1 PFHLFRF
8 RHSQT
13 TRIPSCPSLT
23 RKLWEGYSFLSMTGS
38 ERAHVND
45 LASPGSC
52 LQLFNPIPFM
62 FCEKQENC
70 YYAQR
75 NDRSYWLSTEEEPM
89 NDGIKSWQMNTHEI
103 RFVVVVC
110 EAPSKLYAF
119 HAQTLEIPKCPD
131 GWSTLWPGNSFLM
144 VSFRLVSN

>member
-1 PFHLFRF
+1 MCSVGKKYVDRGFIFLPGFLHSIQY

-13 TRIPSCPSLT
+13 TRIPSCPSST

-89 NDGIKSWQMNTHEI
+89 MWNPVPANETQRHIS
-103 RFVVVVC
+103 RCVVC
-110 EAPSKLYAF
+110 EAPSKVL
-119 HAQTLEIPKCPD
+119 LL
-131 GWSTLWPGNSFLM
+131 S
-144 VSFRLVSN
+144 RLIMMNRIFFDKP

>member
-1 PFHLFRF
+1 
-8 RHSQT
+8 
-13 TRIPSCPSLT
+13 
-23 RKLWEGYSFLSMTGS
+23 MTGS
-38 ERAHVND
+38 DRAHVND

-89 NDGIKSWQMNTHEI
+89 MWNPVPANETQRHIS
-103 RFVVVVC
+103 RCAVC
-110 EAPSKLYAF
+110 EAPSKVSYAQQHILLF
-119 HAQTLEIPKCPD
+119 LFCYNIILPLFCMLRFRFLFYLRNLFSVIHNTLKQTLENT
-131 GWSTLWPGNSFLM
+131 S
-144 VSFRLVSN
+144 